1 MTDISEQLKLL
12 PEKPGSYRFLDKDE
26 TIIYVGKA
34 KNLKR
39 RVSSYFHKKHD
50 SVKLKVMVPQIVK
63 IEFIITNTETEA
75 LILESHLIK
84 KYKPKYNVLLKDD
97 KKYPYFLITD
107 EEYPRILIVRKHNI
121 NMEKGKYFGPYTDSG
136 AMYSTLDLM
145 KKLFPL
151 KQCKTPKF
159 KNRPCIYYDIKKCS
173 APCQKLISSEDYKK
187 LINNVEMFLSGNRL
201 LLVEELK
208 KEMMYYSDRCE
219 FEKAAKYR
227 DAFFNVKKT
236 IEQQKVVYESTN
248 VNRDII
254 SITDTGSICAVSLL
268 QIRDGRLTDKKD
280 FELTSGEFNAEED
293 LSYAFLGE
301 YYSRT
306 NDIPKEIIIPTAN
319 SDLKIVEKWLTGIK
333 GSKVKI
339 ITEITDSNRDIIEL
353 AKKNSDY
360 FHEKI
365 KLSQMK
371 QLSEDYNKV
380 GAYICEKLQLKR
392 FPHRVECYDISHIQ
406 GTNTVASMVVFINGL
421 PAKSEYRKYK
431 IRTVENG
438 KPDDFQSMK
447 EVLSRRLAKLNDTNY
462 PDLIIIDGGKGQ
474 LSSVI
479 QIVEEMGISD
489 INFVSLA
496 KREEEIFVPH
506 QSRPVIF
513 PKNSEQLYFFQRIRD
528 EAHRFA
534 ITFHRNLR
542 QKSTLES
549 VLDNIKGLSEKS
561 KKIIRKNFKDVK
573 RISQLT
579 LPEIALLLPP
589 TQADRVYRT
598 FRDKSDNI
606 QKTTNQENNNT
617 KH

>member
-1 MTDISEQLKLL
+1 MDDISEQLKLL
-12 PEKPGSYRFLDKDE
+12 PEKPGSYRFLDKTG

-34 KNLKR
+34 KNLKK

-50 SVKLKVMVPQIVK
+50 SAKLRVMVPQIVK

-84 KYKPKYNVLLKDD
+84 KFKPKYNVLLKDD
-97 KKYPYFLITD
+97 KKYPYFLITN

-136 AMYSTLDLM
+136 AMYSTLELL

-187 LINNVEMFLSGNRL
+187 LINSVEMFLSGNRL

-208 KEMMYYSDRCE
+208 KEMQYYSDRCE

-236 IEQQKVVYESTN
+236 IEQQRVVYENTN
-248 VNRDII
+248 INRDVI
-254 SITDTGSICAVSLL
+254 SITDGGGICAVSLL

-280 FELTSGEFNAEED
+280 FELTCDEFNVEED

-306 NDIPKEIIIPTAN
+306 NDIPKEVIIPTKN
-319 SDLKIVEKWLTGIK
+319 SDLKIIEKWLTELK

-339 ITEITDSNRDIIEL
+339 VTEVTESNEDILEL
-353 AKKNSDY
+353 AKKNSNY
-360 FHEKI
+360 FYEKI
-365 KLSQMK
+365 KLSRMK
-371 QLSEDYNKV
+371 QISEDYNKV
-380 GAYICEKLQLKR
+380 GAYICEKLKLSR

-406 GTNTVASMVVFINGL
+406 GTNTVASMVVFISGL
-421 PAKSEYRKYK
+421 PAKSEYRKFK
-431 IRTVENG
+431 IKTVEVG

-447 EVLSRRLAKLNDTNY
+447 EVLSRRLARLDETNY

-474 LSSVI
+474 LSSVM

-506 QSRPVIF
+506 QSKPVIF

-534 ITFHRNLR
+534 ITFHRKLR

-573 RISQLT
+573 KISQLT

-589 TQADRVYRT
+589 SQADRVYRA
-598 FRDKSDNI
+598 FRDKSDNVAVDS
-606 QKTTNQENNNT
+606 KESAE
-617 KH
+617 

>member
-1 MTDISEQLKLL
+1 METIAEQLKLL
-12 PEKPGSYRFLDKDE
+12 PEKPGSYRFLDKNG

-34 KNLKR
+34 KNLKK

-50 SVKLKVMVPQIVK
+50 TPKLKIMVPQIVK

-97 KKYPYFLITD
+97 KKYPYFLITE

-136 AMYSTLDLM
+136 AMRSTLELM

-151 KQCKTPKF
+151 KQCKSPKF
-159 KNRPCIYYDIKKCS
+159 KDRPCIYYDIKKCS

-187 LINNVEMFLSGNRL
+187 LLSNVELFLSGNRL

-208 KEMMYYSDRCE
+208 KEMQYYSDRCE

-236 IEQQKVVYESTN
+236 IEKQKVVYESTN
-248 VNRDII
+248 VNKDVIG
-254 SITDTGSICAVSLL
+254 ITDKGSICAVSLL

-280 FELTSGEFNAEED
+280 FELTSGEFNGEED

-306 NDIPKEIIIPTAN
+306 NDIPKEIIIPTKNSELKAIAN
-319 SDLKIVEKWLTGIK
+319 WLSEIK

-339 ITEITDSNRDIIEL
+339 TTEITESNEDIVEL
-353 AKKNSDY
+353 AKKNSDF
-360 FHEKI
+360 FHEKL
-365 KLSQMK
+365 KLAKMK
-371 QLSEDYNKV
+371 QISEDYNQV
-380 GAYICEKLQLKR
+380 GAYICEKLNLLR

-431 IRTVENG
+431 IKTVENG

-447 EVLSRRLAKLNDTNY
+447 EVLSRRLKRLNEQNY

-474 LSSVI
+474 LSSVL
-479 QIVEEMGISD
+479 QVVEEQGIKD

-496 KREEEIFVPH
+496 KREEEIFIPH

-513 PKNSEQLYFFQRIRD
+513 PRNSEQLYFFQRIRD

-534 ITFHRNLR
+534 ITFHRKLR
-542 QKSTLES
+542 EKSSLES
-549 VLDNIKGLSEKS
+549 VLDGIKGLSEKS
-561 KKIIRKNFKDVK
+561 KKILRKNFKDVK
-573 RISQLT
+573 KISLLT
-579 LPEIALLLPP
+579 LPDIALLLPP
-589 TQADRVYRT
+589 SQALRVYRA
-598 FRDKSDNI
+598 FRDKTDN
-606 QKTTNQENNNT
+606 N
-617 KH
+617 

>member
-1 MTDISEQLKLL
+1 MDDISEQLKLL
-12 PEKPGSYRFLDKDE
+12 PEKPGSYRFLDKTG

-34 KNLKR
+34 KNLKK

-50 SVKLKVMVPQIVK
+50 SAKLRVMVPQIVK

-84 KYKPKYNVLLKDD
+84 KFKPKYNVLLKDD
-97 KKYPYFLITD
+97 KKYPYFLITN

-136 AMYSTLDLM
+136 AMYSTLELL

-187 LINNVEMFLSGNRL
+187 LINSVEMFLSGNRL

-208 KEMMYYSDRCE
+208 KEMQYYSDRCE

-236 IEQQKVVYESTN
+236 IEQQRVVYENTKI
-248 VNRDII
+248 NRDVI
-254 SITDTGSICAVSLL
+254 SITDGGGICAVSLL

-280 FELTSGEFNAEED
+280 FELTCDEFNVEED

-306 NDIPKEIIIPTAN
+306 NDIPKEVIIPTKN
-319 SDLKIVEKWLTGIK
+319 SDLKIIEKWLTELK

-339 ITEITDSNRDIIEL
+339 VTGVTESNEDIIEL
-353 AKKNSDY
+353 AKKNSNY
-360 FHEKI
+360 FYEKI
-365 KLSQMK
+365 KLSRMK
-371 QLSEDYNKV
+371 QISEDYNKV
-380 GAYICEKLQLKR
+380 GAYICEKLKLSR

-421 PAKSEYRKYK
+421 PAKSEYRKFK
-431 IRTVENG
+431 IKTVEVG

-447 EVLSRRLAKLNDTNY
+447 EVLSRRLARLDETNY

-474 LSSVI
+474 LSSVM

-506 QSRPVIF
+506 QSKPVIF

-534 ITFHRNLR
+534 ITFHRKLR

-573 RISQLT
+573 KISQLT

-589 TQADRVYRT
+589 SQADRVYRA
-598 FRDKSDNI
+598 FRDKSDNVAVDS
-606 QKTTNQENNNT
+606 KESAE
-617 KH
+617 

>member
-1 MTDISEQLKLL
+1 METIEEQLRLI
-12 PEKPGSYRFLDKDE
+12 PEKPGSYRFLDKDG

-34 KNLKR
+34 KNLKK
-39 RVSSYFHKKHD
+39 RVNSYFHKNHD
-50 SVKLKVMVPQIVK
+50 SIKLKVMVPQIVK

-97 KKYPYFLITD
+97 KKYPYFLITE

-121 NMEKGKYFGPYTDSG
+121 NMEKGKYYGPYTDSG
-136 AMYSTLDLM
+136 AMYSTLELM

-151 KQCKTPKF
+151 KQCKSPKF

-201 LLVEELK
+201 LLIEELK
-208 KEMMYYSDRCE
+208 KEMQYYSDRCE

-248 VNRDII
+248 INKDII
-254 SITDTGSICAVSLL
+254 SITDAGGICAVSLL

-280 FELTSGEFNAEED
+280 FELTTGEFDAEED
-293 LSYAFLGE
+293 FSYAFLTD

-306 NDIPKEIIIPTAN
+306 GDIPKEIIIPTNN
-319 SDLKIVEKWLTGIK
+319 SELKIISQWLSGLK

-339 ITEITDSNRDIIEL
+339 ITEVTDSNRDIVEL

-360 FHEKI
+360 FYEKI
-365 KLSQMK
+365 KIDRMK
-371 QLSEDYNKV
+371 HLSEDYNKV
-380 GAYICEKLQLKR
+380 GAYICEKLKLDR

-431 IRTVENG
+431 IKTLENG

-447 EVLSRRLAKLNDTNY
+447 EVLSRRLARLDKTNY

-474 LSSVI
+474 LSSVM
-479 QIVEEMGISD
+479 QIVEEKGISD

-534 ITFHRNLR
+534 ITFHRKLR
-542 QKSTLES
+542 QKTTLES
-549 VLDNIKGLSEKS
+549 ALDNIKGLSEKS
-561 KKIIRKNFKDVK
+561 KKIIRNNFKDIK
-573 RISQLT
+573 KISLLT

-589 TQADRVYRT
+589 SQANRVYKA
-598 FRDKSDNI
+598 FRDKNE
-606 QKTTNQENNNT
+606 KL
-617 KH
+617 

>member
-1 MTDISEQLKLL
+1 MDDISEQLKLL
-12 PEKPGSYRFLDKDE
+12 PEKPGSYRFLDKTG

-34 KNLKR
+34 KNLKK

-50 SVKLKVMVPQIVK
+50 SAKLRVMVPQIVK

-84 KYKPKYNVLLKDD
+84 KFKPKYNVLLKDD
-97 KKYPYFLITD
+97 KKYPYFLITN

-136 AMYSTLDLM
+136 AMYSTLELL

-187 LINNVEMFLSGNRL
+187 LINSVEMFLSGNRL
-201 LLVEELK
+201 FLVEELK
-208 KEMMYYSDRCE
+208 KEMQYYSDRCE

-236 IEQQKVVYESTN
+236 IEQQRVVYENTN
-248 VNRDII
+248 INRDVI
-254 SITDTGSICAVSLL
+254 SITDGGGICAVSLL

-280 FELTSGEFNAEED
+280 FELTCDEFNVEED

-306 NDIPKEIIIPTAN
+306 NDIPKEVIIPTKN
-319 SDLKIVEKWLTGIK
+319 SDLKIIEKWLTELK

-339 ITEITDSNRDIIEL
+339 VTGVTESNEDIIEL
-353 AKKNSDY
+353 AKKNSNY
-360 FHEKI
+360 FYEKI
-365 KLSQMK
+365 KLSRMK
-371 QLSEDYNKV
+371 QISEDYNKV
-380 GAYICEKLQLKR
+380 GAYICEKLKLSR

-421 PAKSEYRKYK
+421 PAKSEYRKFK
-431 IRTVENG
+431 IKTVEVG

-447 EVLSRRLAKLNDTNY
+447 EVLSRRLARLDETNY

-474 LSSVI
+474 LSSVM

-506 QSRPVIF
+506 QSKPVIF

-534 ITFHRNLR
+534 ITFHRKLR

-573 RISQLT
+573 KISQLT

-589 TQADRVYRT
+589 SQADRVYRA
-598 FRDKSDNI
+598 FRDKSDNVAVDS
-606 QKTTNQENNNT
+606 KESAE
-617 KH
+617 

>member
-1 MTDISEQLKLL
+1 MDDISEQLKLL
-12 PEKPGSYRFLDKDE
+12 PEKPGSYRFLDKTG

-34 KNLKR
+34 KNLKK

-50 SVKLKVMVPQIVK
+50 SAKLRVMVPQIVK
-63 IEFIITNTETEA
+63 IEFIITNTETEE
-75 LILESHLIK
+75 LILKSHLIK
-84 KYKPKYNVLLKDD
+84 KFKPKYNVLLKDD
-97 KKYPYFLITD
+97 KKYPYFLITN

-136 AMYSTLDLM
+136 AMYSTLELL

-187 LINNVEMFLSGNRL
+187 LINSVEMFLSGNRL

-208 KEMMYYSDRCE
+208 KEMQYYSDRYE

-236 IEQQKVVYESTN
+236 IEQQRVVYENTN
-248 VNRDII
+248 INRDVI
-254 SITDTGSICAVSLL
+254 SITDGGGICAVSLL

-280 FELTSGEFNAEED
+280 FELTCDEFNVEED

-306 NDIPKEIIIPTAN
+306 NDIPKEVIIPTEN
-319 SDLKIVEKWLTGIK
+319 SDLKIIEKWLTELK

-339 ITEITDSNRDIIEL
+339 ITEITESNEDIIEL
-353 AKKNSDY
+353 AKKNSNY
-360 FHEKI
+360 FYEKI
-365 KLSQMK
+365 KLSRMK
-371 QLSEDYNKV
+371 QISEDYNKV
-380 GAYICEKLQLKR
+380 GAYICEKLKLSR

-421 PAKSEYRKYK
+421 PAKSEYRKFK
-431 IRTVENG
+431 IKTVEVG

-447 EVLSRRLAKLNDTNY
+447 EVLSRRLARLDETNY

-474 LSSVI
+474 LSSVM

-534 ITFHRNLR
+534 ITFHRKLR

-573 RISQLT
+573 KISQLT

-589 TQADRVYRT
+589 SQADRVYRA
-598 FRDKSDNI
+598 FRDKSDNVAVDS
-606 QKTTNQENNNT
+606 KESAE
-617 KH
+617 

>member
-1 MTDISEQLKLL
+1 MNEISEQLKLL
-12 PEKPGSYRFLDKDE
+12 PEKPGSYRFLDKDDK
-26 TIIYVGKA
+26 IIYVGKA
-34 KNLKR
+34 KNLKK
-39 RVSSYFHKKHD
+39 RVNSYFHKNHD
-50 SVKLKVMVPQIVK
+50 SVKLKIMVPKIAK

-84 KYKPKYNVLLKDD
+84 KYKPRYNVLLKDD

-136 AMYSTLDLM
+136 AMYSTLELM

-173 APCQKLISSEDYKK
+173 APCQKLIAPEEYKK
-187 LINNVEMFLSGNRL
+187 LINNVELFLSGNRL

-208 KEMMYYSDRCE
+208 KEMLYYSERCE

-236 IEQQKVVYESTN
+236 IEQQKVVYESTSI
-248 VNRDII
+248 NRDVI
-254 SITDTGSICAVSLL
+254 SITNISGICAVSLL
-268 QIRDGRLTDKKD
+268 QIRDGRLIDKKD
-280 FELTSGEFNAEED
+280 FELTTCDFNAEED

-306 NDIPKEIIIPTAN
+306 NDIPKEIIIPTKNA
-319 SDLKIVEKWLTGIK
+319 DLKVVEKWLTGIK

-339 ITEITDSNRDIIEL
+339 ITETTDSNQDIIEL

-360 FHEKI
+360 FYEKI
-365 KLSQMK
+365 KLSRMK

-380 GAYICEKLQLKR
+380 GSYICEKLKLSR

-406 GTNTVASMVVFINGL
+406 GTNTVASMVVFINGM
-421 PAKSEYRKYK
+421 PVKSEYRKYK
-431 IRTVENG
+431 IKTVENG

-447 EVLSRRLAKLNDTNY
+447 EVLSRRLLKLDKNNY

-474 LSSVI
+474 LSSVM
-479 QIVEEMGISD
+479 QIVEEMGITD

-496 KREEEIFVPH
+496 KREEEIFIPH
-506 QSRPVIF
+506 QSRPIIF

-542 QKSTLES
+542 QKSALES

-573 RISQLT
+573 KLSNLT

-589 TQADRVYRT
+589 SQADRVYKA
-598 FRDKSDNI
+598 FRDKSE
-606 QKTTNQENNNT
+606 TS
-617 KH
+617 

>member
-1 MTDISEQLKLL
+1 MDDISEQLKLL
-12 PEKPGSYRFLDKDE
+12 PEKPGSYRFLDKTG

-34 KNLKR
+34 KNLKK

-50 SVKLKVMVPQIVK
+50 SAKLRVMVPQIVK

-84 KYKPKYNVLLKDD
+84 KFKPKYNVLLKDD
-97 KKYPYFLITD
+97 KKYPYFLITN

-136 AMYSTLDLM
+136 AMYSTLELL

-187 LINNVEMFLSGNRL
+187 LINSVEMFLSGNRL

-208 KEMMYYSDRCE
+208 KEMQYYSDRCE

-236 IEQQKVVYESTN
+236 IEQQRVVYENTKI
-248 VNRDII
+248 NRDVI
-254 SITDTGSICAVSLL
+254 SITDGGGICAVSLL

-280 FELTSGEFNAEED
+280 FELTCDEFNVEED

-306 NDIPKEIIIPTAN
+306 NDIPKEVIIPTEN
-319 SDLKIVEKWLTGIK
+319 SDLKIIEKWLTELK

-339 ITEITDSNRDIIEL
+339 VTGVTESNEDIIEL
-353 AKKNSDY
+353 AKKNSNY
-360 FHEKI
+360 FYEKI
-365 KLSQMK
+365 KLSRMK
-371 QLSEDYNKV
+371 QISEDYNKV
-380 GAYICEKLQLKR
+380 GAYICEKLKLSR

-421 PAKSEYRKYK
+421 PAKSEYRKFK
-431 IRTVENG
+431 IKTVEVG

-447 EVLSRRLAKLNDTNY
+447 EVLSRRLARLDETNY

-474 LSSVI
+474 LSSVM

-506 QSRPVIF
+506 QSKPVIF

-534 ITFHRNLR
+534 ITFHRKLR

-573 RISQLT
+573 KISQLT

-589 TQADRVYRT
+589 SQADRVYRA
-598 FRDKSDNI
+598 FRDKSDNVAVDS
-606 QKTTNQENNNT
+606 KESAE
-617 KH
+617 

>member
-1 MTDISEQLKLL
+1 METIAEQLKLL
-12 PEKPGSYRFLDKDE
+12 PEKPGSYRFLDKNGV
-26 TIIYVGKA
+26 IIYVGKA
-34 KNLKR
+34 KNLKK

-50 SVKLKVMVPQIVK
+50 TPKLKIMVPQIVK

-121 NMEKGKYFGPYTDSG
+121 NMAKGKYFGPYTDSG
-136 AMYSTLDLM
+136 AMYSTLELM

-151 KQCKTPKF
+151 KQCKSPKF
-159 KNRPCIYYDIKKCS
+159 KDRPCIYYDIKKCS
-173 APCQKLISSEDYKK
+173 APCQKLISPEDYKK
-187 LINNVEMFLSGNRL
+187 LLSNVELFLSGSRL

-208 KEMMYYSDRCE
+208 KEMQYYSDRCE
-219 FEKAAKYR
+219 FEKAAQYR

-236 IEQQKVVYESTN
+236 IEKQKVVYESTN
-248 VNRDII
+248 INKDVIG
-254 SITDTGSICAVSLL
+254 ITDKGGICAVSLL

-280 FELTSGEFNAEED
+280 FELTSGEFNGEED

-306 NDIPKEIIIPTAN
+306 NDIPKEIIIPTNN
-319 SDLKIVEKWLTGIK
+319 SELKAIADWLSEIK

-339 ITEITDSNRDIIEL
+339 TTEITESNQDIVEL
-353 AKKNSDY
+353 AKKNSDF
-360 FHEKI
+360 FHEKL
-365 KLSQMK
+365 KLSKMK
-371 QLSEDYNKV
+371 QISEDYNKV
-380 GAYICEKLQLKR
+380 GAYICEKLKLLR

-431 IRTVENG
+431 IKTVENG

-447 EVLSRRLAKLNDTNY
+447 EVLSRRLKRLNEQNY
-462 PDLIIIDGGKGQ
+462 PDLIVIDGGKGQ
-474 LSSVI
+474 LSSVM
-479 QIVEEMGISD
+479 QIAEEMQIKD

-496 KREEEIFVPH
+496 KREEEIFVPY

-513 PKNSEQLYFFQRIRD
+513 PRNSEQLYFFQRIRD

-534 ITFHRNLR
+534 ITFHRKLR
-542 QKSTLES
+542 EKSSLES
-549 VLDNIKGLSEKS
+549 VLDSIKGLSEKS
-561 KKIIRKNFKDVK
+561 KKTLRKNFKDVK
-573 RISQLT
+573 NIALLT
-579 LPEIALLLPP
+579 LPDIALLLPP
-589 TQADRVYRT
+589 SQADRVYRA
-598 FRDKSDNI
+598 FRDKSDN
-606 QKTTNQENNNT
+606 N
-617 KH
+617 

>member
-1 MTDISEQLKLL
+1 MDDISEQLKLL
-12 PEKPGSYRFLDKDE
+12 PEKPGSYRFLDKTG

-34 KNLKR
+34 KNLKK

-50 SVKLKVMVPQIVK
+50 SAKLRVMVPQIVK

-84 KYKPKYNVLLKDD
+84 KFKPKYNVLLKDD
-97 KKYPYFLITD
+97 KKYPYFLITN

-121 NMEKGKYFGPYTDSG
+121 NIEKGKYFGPYTDSG
-136 AMYSTLDLM
+136 AMYSTLELL

-173 APCQKLISSEDYKK
+173 APCQKLIFSEDYKK
-187 LINNVEMFLSGNRL
+187 LINSVEMFLSGNRL

-208 KEMMYYSDRCE
+208 KEMQYYSDRYE

-236 IEQQKVVYESTN
+236 IEQQRVVYENTN
-248 VNRDII
+248 INRDVI
-254 SITDTGSICAVSLL
+254 SITDGGGICAVSLL

-280 FELTSGEFNAEED
+280 FELTCDEFNVEED

-306 NDIPKEIIIPTAN
+306 NDIPKEVIIPTEN
-319 SDLKIVEKWLTGIK
+319 SDLKIIEKWLTELK

-339 ITEITDSNRDIIEL
+339 ITEITESNEDIIEL
-353 AKKNSDY
+353 AKKNSNY
-360 FHEKI
+360 FYEKI
-365 KLSQMK
+365 KLSRMK
-371 QLSEDYNKV
+371 QISEDYNKV
-380 GAYICEKLQLKR
+380 GAYICEKLKLSR

-421 PAKSEYRKYK
+421 PAKSEYRKFK
-431 IRTVENG
+431 IKTVEVG

-447 EVLSRRLAKLNDTNY
+447 EVLSRRLARLDETNY

-474 LSSVI
+474 LSSVM

-534 ITFHRNLR
+534 ITFHRKLR

-573 RISQLT
+573 KISQLT

-589 TQADRVYRT
+589 SQADRVYRA
-598 FRDKSDNI
+598 FRDKSDNVAVDS
-606 QKTTNQENNNT
+606 KESAE
-617 KH
+617 

>member
-1 MTDISEQLKLL
+1 MTEISEQLKLL
-12 PEKPGSYRFLDKDE
+12 PEKPGSYRFLDKDG

-84 KYKPKYNVLLKDD
+84 KYKPKYNILLKDD

-187 LINNVEMFLSGNRL
+187 LINNVELFLSGNRL

-447 EVLSRRLAKLNDTNY
+447 EVLSRRLARLNDANY

-561 KKIIRKNFKDVK
+561 KKTIRKNFKDVK

-589 TQADRVYRT
+589 SQADRVYRT

>member
-1 MTDISEQLKLL
+1 MDDISEQLKLL
-12 PEKPGSYRFLDKDE
+12 PEKPGSYRFLDKTG

-34 KNLKR
+34 KNLKK

-50 SVKLKVMVPQIVK
+50 SAKLRVMVPQIVK

-84 KYKPKYNVLLKDD
+84 KFKPKYNVLLKDD
-97 KKYPYFLITD
+97 KKYPYFLITN

-136 AMYSTLDLM
+136 AMYSTLELL

-187 LINNVEMFLSGNRL
+187 LINSVEMFLSGNRL

-208 KEMMYYSDRCE
+208 KEMQYYSDRCE

-236 IEQQKVVYESTN
+236 IEQQRVVYENTN
-248 VNRDII
+248 INRDVI
-254 SITDTGSICAVSLL
+254 SITDGGGICAVSLL

-280 FELTSGEFNAEED
+280 FELTCDEFNVEED

-306 NDIPKEIIIPTAN
+306 NDIPKEVIIPTKN
-319 SDLKIVEKWLTGIK
+319 SDLKIIEKWLTELK

-339 ITEITDSNRDIIEL
+339 VTEITESNEDIIEL
-353 AKKNSDY
+353 AKKNSNY
-360 FHEKI
+360 FYEKI
-365 KLSQMK
+365 KLSRMK
-371 QLSEDYNKV
+371 QISEDYNKV
-380 GAYICEKLQLKR
+380 GAYICEKLKLSR

-421 PAKSEYRKYK
+421 PAKSEYRKFK
-431 IRTVENG
+431 IKTVEVG

-447 EVLSRRLAKLNDTNY
+447 EVLSRRLARLDETNY

-474 LSSVI
+474 LSSVM

-506 QSRPVIF
+506 QSKPVIF

-534 ITFHRNLR
+534 ITFHRKLR

-573 RISQLT
+573 KISQLT

-589 TQADRVYRT
+589 SQADRVYRA
-598 FRDKSDNI
+598 FRDKSDNVAVDS
-606 QKTTNQENNNT
+606 KESAE
-617 KH
+617 

>member
-1 MTDISEQLKLL
+1 MDDISEQLKLL
-12 PEKPGSYRFLDKDE
+12 PEKPGSYRFLDKTG

-34 KNLKR
+34 KNLKK

-50 SVKLKVMVPQIVK
+50 SAKLRVMVPQIVK

-84 KYKPKYNVLLKDD
+84 KFKPKYNVLLKDD
-97 KKYPYFLITD
+97 KKYPYFLITN

-136 AMYSTLDLM
+136 AMYSTLELL

-187 LINNVEMFLSGNRL
+187 LINSVEMFLSGNRL

-208 KEMMYYSDRCE
+208 KEMQYYSDRCE

-236 IEQQKVVYESTN
+236 IEQQRVVYENTKI
-248 VNRDII
+248 NRDVI
-254 SITDTGSICAVSLL
+254 SITDGGGICAVSLL

-280 FELTSGEFNAEED
+280 FELTCDEFNVEED

-306 NDIPKEIIIPTAN
+306 NDIPKEVIIPTEN
-319 SDLKIVEKWLTGIK
+319 SDLKIIEKWLTELK

-339 ITEITDSNRDIIEL
+339 ITEITESNEDIIEL
-353 AKKNSDY
+353 AKKNSNY
-360 FHEKI
+360 FYEKI
-365 KLSQMK
+365 KLSRMK
-371 QLSEDYNKV
+371 QISEDYNKV
-380 GAYICEKLQLKR
+380 GAYICEKLKLSR

-421 PAKSEYRKYK
+421 PAKSEYRKFK
-431 IRTVENG
+431 IKTVEVG

-447 EVLSRRLAKLNDTNY
+447 EVLSRRLARLDETNY

-474 LSSVI
+474 LSSVM

-506 QSRPVIF
+506 QSKPVIF

-534 ITFHRNLR
+534 ITFHRKLR

-573 RISQLT
+573 KISQLT

-589 TQADRVYRT
+589 SQADRVYRA
-598 FRDKSDNI
+598 FRDKSDNVAVDS
-606 QKTTNQENNNT
+606 KESAE
-617 KH
+617 

>member
-1 MTDISEQLKLL
+1 MDDISEQLKLL
-12 PEKPGSYRFLDKDE
+12 PEKPGSYRFLDKTG

-34 KNLKR
+34 KNLKK

-50 SVKLKVMVPQIVK
+50 SAKLRVMVPQIVK

-84 KYKPKYNVLLKDD
+84 KFKPKYNVLLKDD
-97 KKYPYFLITD
+97 KKYPYFLITN

-136 AMYSTLDLM
+136 AMYSTLELL

-159 KNRPCIYYDIKKCS
+159 INRPCIYYDIKKCS

-187 LINNVEMFLSGNRL
+187 LINSVEMFLSGNRL

-208 KEMMYYSDRCE
+208 KEMQYYSDRCE

-236 IEQQKVVYESTN
+236 IEQQRVVYENTN
-248 VNRDII
+248 INRDVI
-254 SITDTGSICAVSLL
+254 SITDGGGICAVSLL

-280 FELTSGEFNAEED
+280 FELTCDEFNVEED

-306 NDIPKEIIIPTAN
+306 NDIPKEVIIPTEN
-319 SDLKIVEKWLTGIK
+319 SDLKIIEKWLTELK

-339 ITEITDSNRDIIEL
+339 ITKITESNEDIIEL
-353 AKKNSDY
+353 AKKNSNY
-360 FHEKI
+360 FYEKI
-365 KLSQMK
+365 KLSRMK
-371 QLSEDYNKV
+371 QISEDYNKV
-380 GAYICEKLQLKR
+380 GAYICEKLKLSR

-421 PAKSEYRKYK
+421 PAKSEYRKFK
-431 IRTVENG
+431 IKTVEVG

-447 EVLSRRLAKLNDTNY
+447 EVLSRRLARLDETNY

-474 LSSVI
+474 LSSVM

-534 ITFHRNLR
+534 ITFHRKLR

-573 RISQLT
+573 KISQLT

-589 TQADRVYRT
+589 SQADRVYRA
-598 FRDKSDNI
+598 FRDKSDNVAVDS
-606 QKTTNQENNNT
+606 KESAE
-617 KH
+617 

>member
-1 MTDISEQLKLL
+1 MDDISEQLKLL
-12 PEKPGSYRFLDKDE
+12 PEKPGSYRFLDKTG

-34 KNLKR
+34 KNLKK

-50 SVKLKVMVPQIVK
+50 SAKLRVMVPQIVK

-84 KYKPKYNVLLKDD
+84 KFKPKYNVLLKDD
-97 KKYPYFLITD
+97 KKYPYFLITN

-136 AMYSTLDLM
+136 AMYSTLELL

-187 LINNVEMFLSGNRL
+187 LINSVEMFLSGNRL

-208 KEMMYYSDRCE
+208 KEMQYYSDRCE

-236 IEQQKVVYESTN
+236 IEQQRVVYENTN
-248 VNRDII
+248 INRDVI
-254 SITDTGSICAVSLL
+254 SITDGGGICAVSLL

-280 FELTSGEFNAEED
+280 FELTCDEFNVEED

-306 NDIPKEIIIPTAN
+306 NDIPKEVIIPTEN
-319 SDLKIVEKWLTGIK
+319 SDLKIIKKWLTELK

-339 ITEITDSNRDIIEL
+339 VTDVTESNEDIIEL
-353 AKKNSDY
+353 AKKNSNY
-360 FHEKI
+360 FYEKI
-365 KLSQMK
+365 KLSRMK
-371 QLSEDYNKV
+371 QISEDYNKV
-380 GAYICEKLQLKR
+380 GAYICEKLKLSR

-421 PAKSEYRKYK
+421 PAKSEYRKFK
-431 IRTVENG
+431 IKTVEVG

-447 EVLSRRLAKLNDTNY
+447 EVLSRRLARLDETNY

-474 LSSVI
+474 LSSVM

-534 ITFHRNLR
+534 ITFHRKLR

-573 RISQLT
+573 KISQLT

-589 TQADRVYRT
+589 SQADRVYRA
-598 FRDKSDNI
+598 FRDKSDNVAVDS
-606 QKTTNQENNNT
+606 KESAE
-617 KH
+617 